1 MQHGEF
7 SSFLKDL
14 NRNLIEAQKYGSND
28 IQKSMIT
35 DYVEHF
41 DKGDMEK
48 HKKQPT
54 ATDKK
59 KLKNMHCPI

>member
-48 HKKQPT
+48 HK
-54 ATDKK
+54 DS
-59 KLKNMHCPI
+59 